1 MQLSSLVGKS
11 EHLIINSEDFINK
24 ISDIQL
30 SDDENDVSALFTC
43 VPPTEAVDVVR
54 ELLEK
59 DKTWRVL
66 FKCVIFLNFV

>member
-11 EHLIINSEDFINK
+11 EHLINYQDSINK

-43 VPPTEAVDVVR
+43 VPPTEVVNVVR
-54 ELLEK
+54 ELL
-59 DKTWRVL
+59 
-66 FKCVIFLNFV
+66 